1 MVRDPL
7 TRTVSL
13 AGKVRGAVDKAGETP
28 MANRLPGSWAFDGSE
43 PGGLVMDV
51 GAVGNRND
59 HRVRLFFVVFCGDAA
74 LGWTFRCG
82 LVPVFWIL
90 VLG

>member
-1 MVRDPL
+1 MTFSVVRDPL

-13 AGKVRGAVDKAGETP
+13 AGKIRGPVDKAGETP
-28 MANRLPGSWAFDGSE
+28 MANHVPGSWAFNGSE

-59 HRVRLFFVVFCGDAA
+59 HRVFFWWFFCGDAA

-82 LVPVFWIL
+82 PPQFF
-90 VLG
+90 GS